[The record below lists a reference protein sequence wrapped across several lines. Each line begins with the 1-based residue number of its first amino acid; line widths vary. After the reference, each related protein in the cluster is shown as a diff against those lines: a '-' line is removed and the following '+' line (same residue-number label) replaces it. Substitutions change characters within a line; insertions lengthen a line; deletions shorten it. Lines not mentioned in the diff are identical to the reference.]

1 MSFRCSGSLRNSKPT
16 ASYAGPGSAA
26 DIASCVSNAWGTKP
40 VHLESYVLY
49 TGTTIEI
56 HQTANS
62 PTIALVDIKPVS
74 DHTVATY
81 YSNFNEDDSWY
92 FQQVQDCV
100 AVQGN
105 QPANRKMIG
114 GDTRI
119 AQKLACFV
127 NHTVSR
133 SPTYQGGVGIR
144 GAL

>member
-1 MSFRCSGSLRNSKPT
+1 MKRYVVLAMTASLLAGCAASGSLRNSKPT

-74 DHTVATY
+74 DHTV
-81 YSNFNEDDSWY
+81 
-92 FQQVQDCV
+92 V
-100 AVQGN
+100 
-105 QPANRKMIG
+105 IG
-114 GDTRI
+114 
-119 AQKLACFV
+119 
-127 NHTVSR
+127 S
-133 SPTYQGGVGIR
+133 
-144 GAL
+144 